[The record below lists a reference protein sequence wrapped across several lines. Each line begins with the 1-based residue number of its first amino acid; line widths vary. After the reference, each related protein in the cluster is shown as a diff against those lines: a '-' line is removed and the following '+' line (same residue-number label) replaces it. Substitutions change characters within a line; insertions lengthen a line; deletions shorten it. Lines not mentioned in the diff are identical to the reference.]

1 MKPADALINNGSDDI
16 VGTPGP
22 DTFVADGGND
32 HIDGL
37 GGSDTIDMVN
47 AGTGGAVVDLQL
59 GPDGIAVS
67 AATGLDTLAQH
78 RERQGQ
84 RRRRLHRR
92 Q

>member
-1 MKPADALINNGSDDI
+1 MAPTPLSARSADE
-16 VGTPGP
+16 
-22 DTFVADGGND
+22 TFVADGGND
-32 HIDGL
+32 HII
-37 GGSDTIDMVN
+37 GGGGHDTIDLVN

-67 AATGLDTLAQH
+67 AGTGLDTLVGIEQ
-78 RERQGQ
+78 RQGQ